1 MAVFCCPTTRN
12 INLQVIEKSDG
23 DGIVDAVIRLSCEVG
38 VPKFVLCDKQTSIE
52 RMLREAVVD
61 MRDLQDRLV
70 TEFGIQY
77 QTCPVS
83 GHNFHGQVERSI
95 KSIREALLV
104 SGADKKVLHATG
116 LQTLMKLI
124 ENQLNN
130 LPLGYAFGRDCDNS
144 SSLKIV
150 TPSMLRHGR
159 NNSRS
164 LDGPIKLADNLG
176 KLMERVDETYQMWF
190 KIWRDTWVPKLMRAP
205 KWFNG
210 MVDLEVG
217 DLVYFKRTDTELG
230 HDQSKWVVGRIDK
243 LERGKDQKIRRV
255 WIRYKNAGEDN
266 FQVTERSA
274 RSVIKIFSLV
284 DSSVQEDLMEAQKFM
299 RGILGEKFSGY
310 SSSGVVG
317 MMNFKAGHLEEDE
330 CSPGAK
336 KTCCSAH
343 GRNMDL
349 GSFLE
354 EDLVA
359 QDVVN
364 LDWSFLEEA
373 YYGDAFGHGLFESLT
388 AAVMDLEP
396 RLDGD

>member
-1 MAVFCCPTTRN
+1 M
-12 INLQVIEKSDG
+12 
-23 DGIVDAVIRLSCEVG
+23 
-38 VPKFVLCDKQTSIE
+38 
-52 RMLREAVVD
+52 
-61 MRDLQDRLV
+61 
-70 TEFGIQY
+70 
-77 QTCPVS
+77 
-83 GHNFHGQVERSI
+83 
-95 KSIREALLV
+95 
-104 SGADKKVLHATG
+104 GAKAHA
-116 LQTLMKLI
+116 
-124 ENQLNN
+124 
-130 LPLGYAFGRDCDNS
+130 S
-144 SSLKIV
+144 S
-150 TPSMLRHGR
+150 
-159 NNSRS
+159 
-164 LDGPIKLADNLG
+164 
-176 KLMERVDETYQMWF
+176 
-190 KIWRDTWVPKLMRAP
+190 

-255 WIRYKNAGEDN
+255 WIRYKNASEDN

-274 RSVIKIFSLV
+274 RSVIKIFSLA

-299 RGILGEKFSGY
+299 RGILGEKFSGC
-310 SSSGVVG
+310 SSSDVVG
-317 MMNFKAGHLEEDE
+317 MMDCRVGRLEEDE
-330 CSPGAK
+330 CSPGVK

-373 YYGDAFGHGLFESLT
+373 YYGDAFGHGLFKSLT
-388 AAVMDLEP
+388 EAVMDLEP
-396 RLDGD
+396 RLNYD

>member
-1 MAVFCCPTTRN
+1 
-12 INLQVIEKSDG
+12 
-23 DGIVDAVIRLSCEVG
+23 
-38 VPKFVLCDKQTSIE
+38 
-52 RMLREAVVD
+52 MLREAVID

-83 GHNFHGQVERSI
+83 GHNVHGQVERSI
-95 KSIREALLV
+95 RSIREALSV

-230 HDQSKWVVGRIDK
+230 HDQSKWVVGRIDN

-274 RSVIKIFSLV
+274 RSVIKIFSLA
-284 DSSVQEDLMEAQKFM
+284 DSSVQEDLM
-299 RGILGEKFSGY
+299 
-310 SSSGVVG
+310 
-317 MMNFKAGHLEEDE
+317 
-330 CSPGAK
+330 
-336 KTCCSAH
+336 
-343 GRNMDL
+343 
-349 GSFLE
+349 
-354 EDLVA
+354 
-359 QDVVN
+359 
-364 LDWSFLEEA
+364 
-373 YYGDAFGHGLFESLT
+373 
-388 AAVMDLEP
+388 
-396 RLDGD
+396 